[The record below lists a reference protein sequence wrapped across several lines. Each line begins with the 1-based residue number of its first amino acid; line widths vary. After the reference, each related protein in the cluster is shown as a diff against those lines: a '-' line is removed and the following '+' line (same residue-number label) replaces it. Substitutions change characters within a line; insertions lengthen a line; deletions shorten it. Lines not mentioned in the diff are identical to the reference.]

1 MSEIVDNL
9 FLGDIDDVQSLNFI
23 ADHNIQLIINAAEEV
38 HVPDYANV
46 KKVINLNWKDSLKQP
61 ISFNLLDELIETINE
76 YLHDGKGVLV
86 NCYAGISRSTT
97 IIIAYMMKMFNMKF
111 KKAYWHVI
119 ERRVDVMPNDNFIL
133 ILKRYEKYLKSSE
146 E

>member
-38 HVPDYANV
+38 SIPDYATVN
-46 KKVINLNWKDSLKQP
+46 KVINLNWKDSLKQE

-119 ERRVDVMPNDNFIL
+119 EKRVDVMPNDNFIL
-133 ILKRYEKYLKSSE
+133 ILKRYEKYLKLTE

>member
-46 KKVINLNWKDSLKQP
+46 NKVINLNWKDSLKQE

-76 YLHDGKGVLV
+76 YLHDSKGVLV

-97 IIIAYMMKMFNMKF
+97 ILIAYMMKMYNMKF
-111 KKAYWHVI
+111 KKAYWYVI
-119 ERRVDVMPNDNFIL
+119 EKRVDVMPNDNFIR
-133 ILKRYEKYLKSSE
+133 ILKRYEKYLKSSIE
-146 E
+146 

>member
-46 KKVINLNWKDSLKQP
+46 SKLINLNWKDSLKQHIP
-61 ISFNLLDELIETINE
+61 LLTLDELIETINE
-76 YLHDGKGVLV
+76 YLHEGKGVLV

-97 IIIAYMMKMFNMKF
+97 IIIAFVMKMFKMKF
-111 KKAYWHVI
+111 KDAYWYVI
-119 ERRVDVMPNDNFIL
+119 ERRVDVMPNDNFIR
-133 ILKRYEKYLKSSE
+133 ILKRYEKYIKLTE
-146 E
+146 

>member
-23 ADHNIQLIINAAEEV
+23 SDHNIQLIINAAEEV
-38 HVPDYANV
+38 SVPDYANV
-46 KKVINLNWKDSLKQP
+46 NKVINLNWKDSLKQP

-97 IIIAYMMKMFNMKF
+97 IIVAYMMKMYNMKF

-133 ILKRYEKYLKSSE
+133 ILKRYEKYLKSSIE
-146 E
+146 